1 MKLSG
6 RILMLAASAIAAIGT
21 VHASSRIVFERE
33 GKIYKIKD
41 DGTGLT
47 QLTDPSSPD
56 IDSSP
61 SICPG
66 GRLIVFQRSGDIWK
80 MDQNGDNE
88 TNITPNTGGDFDMEP
103 DCGNDGSQAYVT
115 FVSDRDGNNEIYRM
129 TTNGGNVTRLT
140 DNEVD
145 DREPTMCGTGK
156 IAFSRDNGSRYLI
169 WWVDSDDGANASQI
183 SPGDG
188 GHEDDRYPACR
199 YDGNQFAYSSKLSGW
214 GGAFWD
220 IVVCDLVSP
229 FACEDISVPG
239 GWDFYHSYAVYPT
252 YSPGGEYIAFSWDN
266 FVTNNYDIWLTRADD
281 GSYLEQLTTDTG
293 TEDLQPDFGELA
305 P

>member
-1 MKLSG
+1 MQLSG
-6 RILMLAASAIAAIGT
+6 RILVLAVGAIVAIGA
-21 VHASSRIVFERE
+21 VDASSRIVFERE
-33 GKIYKIKD
+33 GRIYKIKD

-80 MDQNGDNE
+80 MDQNGNSE
-88 TNITPNTGGDFDMEP
+88 TNITPDTGGDFDMEP
-103 DCGNDGSQAYVT
+103 DCGSDGSQTYVT

-145 DREPTMCGTGK
+145 DREPTMCGTAK
-156 IAFSRDNGSRYLI
+156 VAFSREDGSRYYI
-169 WWVDSDDGANASQI
+169 WWMDSDDGANEAQI
-183 SPGDG
+183 SPVDSGYL
-188 GHEDDRYPACR
+188 DDRYPACR
-199 YDGNQFAYSSKLSGW
+199 QDGEQFAYSSRLDVSYGL
-214 GGAFWD
+214 FWD
-220 IVVCDLVSP
+220 VIVCDIGDP
-229 FACEDISVPG
+229 ITCTDISIPG
-239 GWDFYHSYAVYPT
+239 GWDFFHSYTVYAT
-252 YSPGGEYIAFSWDN
+252 YSPGGTYLAMSWDN
-266 FVTNNYDIWLTRADD
+266 FVTNNYDIWLTRVDD
-281 GSYLEQLTTDTG
+281 SEYLLQLTDDTG
-293 TEDLQPDFGELA
+293 TDDFQPDFGELA